1 LDFLRG
7 FFAVFSVAAEGQG
20 RMRDGGYGRGGS
32 EEEHEPKP
40 GCAEGAGQAAANC
53 AAVCCCCP
61 LALLDVLLLVTVK
74 LPAGVMR
81 RVRRRRKKA
90 GEPSGSSKPMIAA
103 AAPAPEFE
111 EEAAAELEREIM
123 NSRLYGAGFW
133 RSVSS
138 GSSSCASS
146 VHRR

>member
-1 LDFLRG
+1 
-7 FFAVFSVAAEGQG
+7 
-20 RMRDGGYGRGGS
+20 MRDDGGYGNG
-32 EEEHEPKP
+32 EEQDHEPHKP

-81 RVRRRRKKA
+81 RVRRRRHRRKKA
-90 GEPSGSSKPMIAA
+90 GAAAVSPSGSSKAMI
-103 AAPAPEFE
+103 AAPAPGLEVDE
-111 EEAAAELEREIM
+111 DAGSAASELEREIM

-146 VHRR
+146 MHRQ